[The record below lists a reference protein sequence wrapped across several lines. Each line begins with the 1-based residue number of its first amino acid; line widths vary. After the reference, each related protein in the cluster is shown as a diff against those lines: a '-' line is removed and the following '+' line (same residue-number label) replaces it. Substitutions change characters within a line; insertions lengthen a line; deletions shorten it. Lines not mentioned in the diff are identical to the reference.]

1 MSSLEKL
8 GRKYE
13 QDKLKILLINMRED
27 REVVADFMKER
38 GYTNTVLL
46 DAEGEVAR
54 KYRAIGIPISIIID
68 KNGGIADAVVGYV
81 DWGSAT
87 TESVISGLSEE
98 R

>member
-13 QDKLKILLINMRED
+13 QDKLKILLVNMRED
-27 REVVADFMKER
+27 KEKVAEFMEVM
-38 GYTNTVLL
+38 GYENTVLL
-46 DAEGEVAR
+46 DAEGKVAR

-68 KNGGIADAVVGYV
+68 RNGGVADAVVGYV
-81 DWGSAT
+81 DWGSAKM
-87 TESVISGLSEE
+87 ESVINGLIAE